1 MINDSHQEETK
12 GTQETWSQ
20 FSLGGFSSLAED
32 GLGTRPSPIYDKAK
46 CFTGPLEHPKSVRQW
61 TPPGC

>member
-1 MINDSHQEETK
+1 MINDSLQEETK

-20 FSLGGFSSLAED
+20 FSLGGFSSLVED

-46 CFTGPLEHPKSVRQW
+46 CSTVPFEFPKSN
-61 TPPGC
+61 